1 MPNDDR
7 EPKPRS
13 VRTTPANVI
22 RAIVLGA
29 AAAAAPA
36 ALSGCPGQSD
46 YGAPL
51 PDTTEE
57 DTGGGDVSTEDA
69 APADDGTTMDL
80 VPPYGVP
87 DGVDYGVP
95 DGVEPDIPDGS
106 EDLGEAAPAYGVPDG
121 MEEITPD
128 YGVPDAARPDSVE
141 DYGAPEYGAPD
152 YGVPGDAG
160 EPEYGLDYGVP
171 KPPAK

>member
-1 MPNDDR
+1 MPNDEK
-7 EPKPRS
+7 EPKPKS
-13 VRTTPANVI
+13 VRTASANVI

-29 AAAAAPA
+29 ATAAAPA

-51 PDTTEE
+51 PDATEE
-57 DTGGGDVSTEDA
+57 DAGNGEVAADDA
-69 APADDGTTMDL
+69 APADDGTTIDV

-95 DGVEPDIPDGS
+95 DGIEPDIPDGT
-106 EDLGEAAPAYGVPDG
+106 EDLPEAAPAYGVPDAPG
-121 MEEITPD
+121 
-128 YGVPDAARPDSVE
+128 PDSVE

-152 YGVPGDAG
+152 YGVPTDAG

>member
-1 MPNDDR
+1 MPNDDK
-7 EPKPRS
+7 EQKPRT
-13 VRTTPANVI
+13 VRTRPANVI

-51 PDTTEE
+51 PDATE
-57 DTGGGDVSTEDA
+57 DDAGDGDVSSEDA
-69 APADDGTTMDL
+69 APTDDGTTADF
-80 VPPYGVP
+80 VPPI
-87 DGVDYGVP
+87 DGVEYGVP
-95 DGVEPDIPDGS
+95 DGVEPDIPDGT
-106 EDLGEAAPAYGVPDG
+106 EDGREAGPVYGIPDG
-121 MEEITPD
+121 MEEVTPD
-128 YGVPDAARPDSVE
+128 YGVPDARPDSVE